1 MKLNFVFFIFLMFIL
16 LTIHSC
22 IRDDNPLSIEK
33 KIIPHGSCETE
44 GIYIDFADTCSYD
57 FVILFLSE
65 YDSVKIQKTYL
76 GVDLFLYA
84 DSGNAN
90 YWFDYYKADSLNFSL
105 SSYAP
110 SDSLI
115 LVFEFIS
122 EEKFYS
128 EKDDLINH
136 RNLHFK
142 KFVFH
147 NKSVMV
153 QVPEKTEQ
161 TWVNFF
167 DQFDFIEYVYWI
179 IICSE

>member
-1 MKLNFVFFIFLMFIL
+1 MKLHLVFFTFIL
-16 LTIHSC
+16 FVLVLINSC

-44 GIYIDFADTCSYD
+44 GINIDFADTCSYD
-57 FVILFLSE
+57 FVISFLSE
-65 YDSVKIQKTYL
+65 YDSVKIQRTYL

-90 YWFDYYKADSLNFSL
+90 YWFDYFKADSLNFSL
-105 SSYAP
+105 SSYSH
-110 SDSLI
+110 SDSLF
-115 LVFEFIS
+115 LVFSFIS
-122 EEKFYS
+122 EGKFYT

-142 KFVFH
+142 KYVIQ

-153 QVPEKTEQ
+153 RVPENSER
-161 TWVNFF
+161 TWIDFF

-179 IICSE
+179 GICYK